1 MVKEFTLDSGVLL
14 DPIPFKQETNF
25 PHHSP
30 LPDIILCR
38 IEKPVARPAVVF
50 DGLRYHKDLGKGD
63 PRVFRRNR

>member
-1 MVKEFTLDSGVLL
+1 MVEEFIPDSGVLL
-14 DPIPFKQETNF
+14 DPIPFKQATNF

-50 DGLRYHKDLGKGD
+50 DGLRYHKDLGKGSAS
-63 PRVFRRNR
+63 V